1 MSIEIKVP
9 ALGES
14 VTEATIARWLKNEGD
29 AVKRDE
35 PLVELETDKVSV
47 EVPSPAAGVL
57 EHIEVKAGGTV
68 SVGTVLG
75 AVKEGAAASGAAK
88 AEPQAAKQAAQPAK
102 AAAPAA
108 AAPAAVP
115 PPPPSVRRIA
125 EESNLDVSAI
135 AGTGKRG
142 QVTKG
147 DALAALEAVKVAPAP
162 KQAPAP
168 SGPRPRAEREE
179 RVPMTRLRK
188 TIALRLKESQDIAA
202 QLTTFNEAD
211 MSKVMAL
218 RNSLQGR
225 VREEARREAGLH
237 GLLREGV
244 VAALK
249 EIPTVN
255 AEIDGDD
262 IVYKNYYDI
271 GVAVSTERGL
281 VVPVV
286 RDADAMSVADIERQ
300 IGDFGAPRAR
310 QQAEAGRAAGRHVHD
325 HQRRRVRLADVDADP
340 EPAAV
345 RHSRHAQDPEPPR
358 GDRRQD
364 RNPPDDVSG
373 AVLRPP
379 AGGRTRGRDVPRAGE
394 GKPRRSAAAAAG
406 SVKLPANQPR
416 EFPT

>member
-68 SVGTVLG
+68 GVGTVLG
-75 AVKEGAAASGAAK
+75 AVKEGAAAPSAAK
-88 AEPQAAKQAAQPAK
+88 AEPQAAKQAAQSAK

-108 AAPAAVP
+108 AAPPANVP

-135 AGTGKRG
+135 AGSGKRG

-147 DALAALEAVKVAPAP
+147 DALAALEAVKVPAAPR
-162 KQAPAP
+162 QAPAP
-168 SGPRPRAEREE
+168 TGPRARAEREE
-179 RVPMTRLRK
+179 RVPMSRLRK

-211 MSKVMAL
+211 MSKVMGL
-218 RNSLQGR
+218 RNSYKDGF
-225 VREEARREAGLH
+225 EKKH
-237 GLLREGV
+237 GVKLGFMGFFV
-244 VAALK
+244 KACIAALK
-249 EIPTVN
+249 EIPAVN

-271 GVAVSTERGL
+271 GVAVSTDRGL

-300 IGDFGAPRAR
+300 IGDFGGRAR
-310 QQAEAGRAAGRHVHD
+310 DNKLKLEELLGGTFTITNGGVFGSLMSTPILNMPQTGILGMHKIQNRPVAIGDKVEIRPMMYLALSYD
-325 HQRRRVRLADVDADP
+325 HRLVD
-340 EPAAV
+340 
-345 RHSRHAQDPEPPR
+345 
-358 GDRRQD
+358 
-364 RNPPDDVSG
+364 
-373 AVLRPP
+373 
-379 AGGRTRGRDVPRAGE
+379 GRDAVTFLVR
-394 GKPRRSAAAAAG
+394 
-406 SVKLPANQPR
+406 VKENIEDPQRLLLDL
-416 EFPT
+416 